1 MVFSAVNLESD
12 DNAVIM
18 DTSTNHSPS
27 LRVNSKSKFKKPKWV
42 SWKKKKEKQHIST
55 VWTEFVKLLI
65 DEEGLSKA
73 ICQGCGKFFLADS
86 HHGTSNLHCHLLKC
100 LKRNEV
106 K

>member
-1 MVFSAVNLESD
+1 MASPVVNLESD
-12 DNAVIM
+12 NDAVIM
-18 DTSTNHSPS
+18 DTSTNPSPS
-27 LRVNSKSKFKKPKWV
+27 LRVNSKSMFKKPKKV
-42 SWKKKKEKQHIST
+42 SGKNNKEKHHTST
-55 VWTEFVKLLI
+55 VWTEFVKLPI

-73 ICQGCGKFFLADS
+73 TCQWCGKFFLVDS

>member
-1 MVFSAVNLESD
+1 MSFME
-12 DNAVIM
+12 
-18 DTSTNHSPS
+18 
-27 LRVNSKSKFKKPKWV
+27 KKR
-42 SWKKKKEKQHIST
+42 EKQHTST

-65 DEEGLSKA
+65 DEEGLSKI
-73 ICQGCGKFFLADS
+73 ICQGCEKFFLVDS